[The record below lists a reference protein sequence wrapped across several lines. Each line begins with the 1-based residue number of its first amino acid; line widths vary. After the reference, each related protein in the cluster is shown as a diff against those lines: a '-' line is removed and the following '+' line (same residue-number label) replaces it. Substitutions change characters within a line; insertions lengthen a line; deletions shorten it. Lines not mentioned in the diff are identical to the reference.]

1 MQGTLRLE
9 GVIRRLTLPIILS
22 LAAVAPGLCV
32 AQAGAPGATQ
42 TSPPAPDSIAVV
54 GNRRNSAV
62 TVIQISGLVPGRALN
77 YRDVQRAI
85 QALYTS
91 GQFDDVAMTQSRT
104 QGGKNVLVIRVH
116 ERPQLVKWA
125 MRGVQR
131 LPEHSVRDKVTLV
144 EGRPLDLASVER
156 SRARIDSLYHARGYY
171 LEHAKPLFVYERDSS
186 AVRVIF
192 DIDEGRRVAI
202 AQVDIQGNTHFT
214 DEEITAQ
221 MKSRPEGF
229 WWFRSGEYNDDKIAE
244 DLRQTLPAFYGKQ
257 GYVDFQ
263 VLDDTLV
270 VSEQTGKAT
279 LVVRVSEGEPYRIGS
294 FEIVG
299 NRRFST
305 EELQTFYPFAGEQR
319 TGLLGLGGRHHL
331 DYFDDQMWQDATRKL
346 QTLYYNNGYIYV
358 NVRND
363 EIRRTAPDG
372 NPVVDL
378 RWVITE
384 GQPAIVNHIEIRG
397 NDVTH
402 DRVIREAIVMVPG
415 DVFRQDALIA
425 SYQRVSNLGFFNQ
438 PMPFPDTKPA
448 NDQGD
453 IDVIF
458 RVTEKRT
465 GNINFGASVGQGT
478 GVGGF
483 LGLDEPNLFGQGKRG
498 RFQWQFGKN
507 INDFDV
513 SFTDPAVH
521 ESRVS
526 ATVDL
531 HNQRVRYV
539 IADVGRLRRRGASLQ
554 LGFPFF
560 GDNYTRLYLSYGID
574 QQSFTG
580 SSTNAAF
587 TSAFRCNDCVRSTV
601 GASLMRDTRIDM
613 PFPTAGTMVQFG
625 LSQSGGILG
634 GSGNFQRV
642 DAEGHFY
649 APIGSLGSP
658 GSSQV
663 KFVLGFSTRSGFVF
677 GSSPFFEQ
685 LFTLGGTQFFIPL
698 RGYDEAS
705 ITPFG
710 YDPNAANNGASPNAF
725 GKAFFSMTGELGMR
739 VSQMLYLSA
748 FFDAGNVWSRPA
760 QYDPTRLFRGAGI
773 GAAVI
778 SPLGPL
784 GIDYAYGFDKV
795 DPFGRPAGSWKL
807 HFKLGNFF

>member
-1 MQGTLRLE
+1 M
-9 GVIRRLTLPIILS
+9 IRRLTLPIILS

-131 LPEHSVRDKVTLV
+131 LPEHSVRDKVTLA

-202 AQVDIQGNTHFT
+202 AQVDMQGNTHFT

-294 FEIVG
+294 FEVVG

-725 GKAFFSMTGELGMR
+725 GKAFFSMTGEFGMR

>member
-1 MQGTLRLE
+1 M
-9 GVIRRLTLPIILS
+9 IRRLTLPIILS

-131 LPEHSVRDKVTLV
+131 LPEHSVRDKVTLA

>member
-1 MQGTLRLE
+1 VT
-9 GVIRRLTLPIILS
+9 RRLTLSIFLS

-32 AQAGAPGATQ
+32 AQAGAPAATQ

-54 GNRRNSAV
+54 GNRRNTAI

-77 YRDVQRAI
+77 YREVQRAI

-104 QGGKNVLVIRVH
+104 QGGKNVLVIHVH

-125 MRGVQR
+125 IRGVQR
-131 LPEHSVRDKVTLV
+131 LSEHSVRDKVALA
-144 EGRPLDLASVER
+144 EGRPLDIASVER
-156 SRARIDSLYHARGYY
+156 ARARIDSLYHARGYY
-171 LEHAKPLFVYERDSS
+171 LERAKPLFIYERDSA

-214 DEEITAQ
+214 DEQITAQ

-257 GYVDFQ
+257 GFVDFQ

-279 LVVRVSEGEPYRIGS
+279 LVVRVSEGEPYHIGS

-305 EELQTFYPFAGEQR
+305 DELQTFYPFAGEQR
-319 TGLLGLGGRHHL
+319 TGLLGLGGRRPIV
-331 DYFDDQMWQDATRKL
+331 YFDDQMWQDATRKL

-363 EIRRTAPDG
+363 EIRRIAPDG
-372 NPVVDL
+372 KPVVDL

-384 GQPAIVNHIEIRG
+384 GQPAIVNHVEIRG

-402 DRVIREAIVMVPG
+402 DRVIREAILMVPG

-458 RVTEKRT
+458 RVSEKRT

-521 ESRVS
+521 ESRIS

-539 IADVGRLRRRGASLQ
+539 IANVGRLRRRGASLQ
-554 LGFPFF
+554 LGFPVF

-580 SSTNAAF
+580 SSTNTAF
-587 TSAFRCNDCVRSTV
+587 TNAFRCNDCVRSTV
-601 GASLMRDTRIDM
+601 GAQLMRDTRIDL

-634 GSGNFQRV
+634 GKGNFQRV

-649 APIGSLGSP
+649 APIGTLGNPASSP
-658 GSSQV
+658 V

-705 ITPFG
+705 VTPFG
-710 YDPNAANNGASPNAF
+710 YDPQASSNGASPNAF
-725 GKAFFSMTGELGMR
+725 GKAFFTMTGEIGMR

-795 DPFGRPAGSWKL
+795 DLFGRPAPSWKL

>member
-1 MQGTLRLE
+1 
-9 GVIRRLTLPIILS
+9 VIRRLTLPIILS

-131 LPEHSVRDKVTLV
+131 LPEHSVRDKVTLA

-202 AQVDIQGNTHFT
+202 AQVDMQGNTHFT

-294 FEIVG
+294 FEVVG

-372 NPVVDL
+372 HPVVDL

-725 GKAFFSMTGELGMR
+725 GKAFFSMTGEFGMR

>member
-1 MQGTLRLE
+1 
-9 GVIRRLTLPIILS
+9 V
-22 LAAVAPGLCV
+22 PGPT
-32 AQAGAPGATQ
+32 AQTPV
-42 TSPPAPDSIAVV
+42 PDSIAVV
-54 GNRRNSAV
+54 GARRNSAIS
-62 TVIQISGLVPGRALN
+62 VIQVSGLVPGRAIN

-91 GQFDDVAMTQSRT
+91 GQFDDVGMTQT
-104 QGGKNVLVIRVH
+104 QLAAGKNVLVIRVH
-116 ERPQLVKWA
+116 ERPLLVKWA
-125 MRGVQR
+125 IRGVQR
-131 LPEHSVRDKVTLV
+131 LAEHSVRDKVALA
-144 EGRPLDLASVER
+144 EGRPLDPANVAR
-156 SRARIDSLYHARGYY
+156 ARARIDSLYQAKGYY
-171 LEHAKPLFVYERDSS
+171 LARTKPLYVYERDSS
-186 AVRVIF
+186 SVRVIF
-192 DIDEGRRVAI
+192 DVDEGRRVAI
-202 AQVDIQGNTHFT
+202 ARVDFQGNTHFT
-214 DEEITAQ
+214 DEQLAAQ
-221 MKSRPEGF
+221 MHSRPEGF
-229 WWFRSGEYNDDKIAE
+229 WWFRSGEYNDDRIAE
-244 DLRQTLPAFYGKQ
+244 DLRQNLPSFYGKQ
-257 GYVDFQ
+257 GFVDFQ
-263 VLDDTLV
+263 VLDDTLMV
-270 VSEQTGKAT
+270 HEGTGKAT
-279 LVVRVSEGEPYRIGS
+279 LVVHVSEGDPYRIGS

-305 EELQTFYPFAGEQR
+305 DELQTFYPFTGEQR
-319 TGLLGLGGRHHL
+319 TGLLGIKHRQIA
-331 DYFDDQMWQDATRKL
+331 YFDDQLWQDATRKL

-358 NVRND
+358 NVRPD
-363 EIRRTAPDG
+363 VLRRTGPDG
-372 NPVVDL
+372 KPVVDL

-384 GQPAIVNHIEIRG
+384 GQPAIVSHVEIRG

-448 NDQGD
+448 NEQGD
-453 IDVIF
+453 IDVVF
-458 RVTEKRT
+458 RVSEKRT

-513 SFTDPAVH
+513 SFTDPAVR
-521 ESRVS
+521 ESRIS
-526 ATVDL
+526 ATVGV
-531 HNQRVRYV
+531 HNTRVRYV
-539 IADVGRLRRRGASLQ
+539 IADLGRLRRRGASLQ
-554 LGFPFF
+554 LGFPVF
-560 GDNYTRLYLSYGID
+560 GDNYTRLFASYGID

-580 SSTNAAF
+580 SSTNSAF
-587 TSAFRCNDCVRSTV
+587 SSAFRCNDCVRSTL
-601 GASLMRDTRIDM
+601 GLSLMRDTRIDL

-625 LSQSGGILG
+625 LSQSGGLLG
-634 GSGNFQRV
+634 GSGNFQR
-642 DAEGHFY
+642 
-649 APIGSLGSP
+649 
-658 GSSQV
+658 V

-677 GSSPFFEQ
+677 GNSPFFEQ

-710 YDPNAANNGASPNAF
+710 YDPNASANGASPNAF
-725 GKAFFSMTGELGMR
+725 GKAFFTMTGELGMR
-739 VSQMLYLSA
+739 VSQMLYLST

-760 QYDPTRLFRGAGI
+760 QFDPTRLFRGAGI

-784 GIDYAYGFDKV
+784 GIDYAYGFDRV
-795 DPFGRPAGSWKL
+795 DVFGRPKPGWKL

>member
-1 MQGTLRLE
+1 MAQGQGTG
-9 GVIRRLTLPIILS
+9 GVNAS
-22 LAAVAPGLCV
+22 LV
-32 AQAGAPGATQ
+32 
-42 TSPPAPDSIAVV
+42 PDSIVV
-54 GNRRNSAV
+54 SGYRRNSPTAV
-62 TVIQISGLVPGRALN
+62 VQLSGLVTGRAIN

-85 QALYTS
+85 QALYQS
-91 GQFDDVAMTQSRT
+91 GQFNDVAITQRQT
-104 QGGKNVLVIRVH
+104 PDGKTVLAIRVR

-125 MRGVQR
+125 VRGVER
-131 LPEHSVRDKVTLV
+131 LSEHAVRDKVQLA
-144 EGRPLDLASVER
+144 EARPLDPALMER
-156 SRARIDSLYHARGYY
+156 SRARIDSLYHAQGYY
-171 LEHAKPLFVYERDSS
+171 LARTKPIVLYEHDSTT
-186 AVRVIF
+186 ARVIF
-192 DIDEGRRVAI
+192 DVDEGRRVAI
-202 AQVDIQGNTHFT
+202 SRVAVEGNTHFT
-214 DEEITAQ
+214 DQQIIDQ
-221 MKSRPEGF
+221 MSSKPEGF
-229 WWFRSGEYNDDKIAE
+229 WWFQSGEYNDDKIAE
-244 DLRQTLPAFYGKQ
+244 DIRQKIPTFYGKQ
-257 GYVDFQ
+257 GFVDFQ
-263 VLDDTLV
+263 VLDDTLITND
-270 VSEQTGKAT
+270 STGKAT
-279 LVVRVSEGEPYRIGS
+279 LLLHVSEGEPYRIGT

-305 EELQTFYPFAGEQR
+305 DELETYYPFAHEAR
-319 TGLLGLGGRHHL
+319 TGLLGLGGRHPIS
-331 DYFDDQMWQDATRKL
+331 YFDDELWQDATRKL

-358 NVRND
+358 SVRPD
-363 EIRRTAPDG
+363 VIRRTGPDG
-372 NPVVDL
+372 KPVVDL

-384 GQPAIVNHIEIRG
+384 GQPAIVSHVEIRG

-438 PMPFPDTKPA
+438 PLPFPDTKPA

-458 RVTEKRT
+458 RVTEKHT

-513 SFTDPAVH
+513 SFSDPAIR
-521 ESRVS
+521 ESRIS
-526 ATVDL
+526 GTVDV
-531 HNQRVRYV
+531 HDQRVRYV
-539 IADVGRLRRRGASLQ
+539 IANVGRLRRRGASLQ
-554 LGFPFF
+554 LGFPVF
-560 GDNYTRLYLSYGID
+560 GDNYTRLFLSYGID

-580 SSTNAAF
+580 SASNAAF
-587 TSAFRCNDCVRSTV
+587 TNVFRCNDCVRSTV
-601 GASLMRDTRIDM
+601 GAQILRDTRIDL
-613 PFPTAGTMVQFG
+613 PFPTAGTMVQLG
-625 LSQSGGILG
+625 VSQSGGPLG
-634 GSGNFQRV
+634 GSGNFQRIDV
-642 DAEGHFY
+642 EGHFY
-649 APIGSLGSP
+649 APIGTLGSSP
-658 GSSQV
+658 ASAS
-663 KFVLGFSTRSGFVF
+663 KFVMGFSTRSGFVF

-710 YDPNAANNGASPNAF
+710 YDPNAATNGASPNAF
-725 GKAFFSMTGELGMR
+725 GKAFFSMTGEVGLR
-739 VSQMLYLSA
+739 VSQMLYLST

-760 QYDPTRLFRGAGI
+760 QFDPTRLFRGAGI

-784 GIDYAYGFDKV
+784 GIDYAYGFDRV
-795 DPFGRPAGSWKL
+795 DVNGRPAPGWKL

>member
-1 MQGTLRLE
+1 
-9 GVIRRLTLPIILS
+9 VIRRLTLPIILS

-131 LPEHSVRDKVTLV
+131 LPEHSVRDKVTLA

-202 AQVDIQGNTHFT
+202 AQVDMQGNTHFT

-294 FEIVG
+294 FEVVG

-649 APIGSLGSP
+649 APIGSLGSL

-725 GKAFFSMTGELGMR
+725 GKAFFSMTGEFGMR

>member
-1 MQGTLRLE
+1 MAQGE
-9 GVIRRLTLPIILS
+9 GAGV
-22 LAAVAPGLCV
+22 LAQGPV
-32 AQAGAPGATQ
+32 
-42 TSPPAPDSIAVV
+42 PDSIAVV
-54 GNRRNSAV
+54 GNKRNSAIA
-62 TVIQISGLVPGRALN
+62 VIQLSGLVAGRALN

-85 QALYTS
+85 QSLYGS
-91 GQFDDVAMTQSRT
+91 GQFDDVSITQT
-104 QGGKNVLVIRVH
+104 QAPNGKNVLVITVK
-116 ERPQLVKWA
+116 ERPQLVRWA
-125 MRGVQR
+125 VRGVQR
-131 LPEHSVRDKVTLV
+131 LSEGSVRDKVQLA
-144 EGRPLDLASVER
+144 EGRPLDPAAVER
-156 SRARIDSLYHARGYY
+156 ARVRIDSMYHAQGYY
-171 LEHAKPLFVYERDSS
+171 LAQTRPLFVYERDSA

-192 DIDEGRRVAI
+192 DVEEGRRVAI
-202 AQVDIQGNTHFT
+202 ARVDIQGNTHFT
-214 DEEITAQ
+214 DEQIVKQ
-221 MKSRPEGF
+221 MSSQPEGF
-229 WWFRSGEYNDDKIAE
+229 WWFKSGEYNDDKVAE
-244 DLRQTLPAFYGKQ
+244 DLRQRLPAFYGKQ

-263 VLDDTLV
+263 VLKDTLIV
-270 VSEQTGKAT
+270 HERTGKAT
-279 LVVRVSEGEPYRIGS
+279 LVVTVSEGEPYRIGT

-305 EELQTFYPFAGEQR
+305 EELESFYPFNQERR
-319 TGLLGLGGRHHL
+319 TGMLGLGPRRHTV
-331 DYFDDQMWQDATRKL
+331 YFDDEQWQDATRKL

-358 NVRND
+358 SVRPD
-363 EIRRTAPDG
+363 VIRRTAPDG
-372 NPVVDL
+372 TPVVDL
-378 RWVITE
+378 RWVINE
-384 GQPAIVNHIEIRG
+384 GQPAIVSHIEIRG

-402 DRVIREAIVMVPG
+402 ERVIREAIVMVPG
-415 DVFRQDALIA
+415 DVFRQDALLA

-438 PMPFPDTKPA
+438 PLPFPDTRPA

-458 RVTEKRT
+458 HVTEKRT

-478 GVGGF
+478 GIGGF

-498 RFQWQFGKN
+498 RFQWQFGRN

-513 SFTDPAVH
+513 SFTDPAIR
-521 ESRVS
+521 ESRIS
-526 ATVDL
+526 ATVGL
-531 HNQRVRYV
+531 HNTRVRYV

-554 LGFPFF
+554 FGFPVF
-560 GDNYTRLYLSYGID
+560 GDNYTRLFVSYGID

-580 SSTNAAF
+580 SSSNQAF
-587 TSAFRCNDCVRSTV
+587 SAAFRCNNCTRSTV
-601 GASLMRDTRIDM
+601 GMSLMRDTRIDL

-625 LSQSGGILG
+625 LSQSGGFLG

-642 DAEGHFY
+642 DAEASFF
-649 APIGSLGSP
+649 APIGMLGNPTSP
-658 GSSQV
+658 V
-663 KFVLGFSTRSGFVF
+663 KFVLGFKTRSGFVF

-710 YDPNAANNGASPNAF
+710 YDPNASANGASPNAF
-725 GKAFFSMTGELGMR
+725 GKSFFTMTGELGMR

-784 GIDYAYGFDKV
+784 GIDYAYGFDRV
-795 DPFGRPAGSWKL
+795 DQLGRPKPGWKL

>member
-1 MQGTLRLE
+1 M
-9 GVIRRLTLPIILS
+9 IRRLTLPFFFS
-22 LAAVAPGLCV
+22 LAVLAPGLCMAQGEGAAGGL
-32 AQAGAPGATQ
+32 AQAPV
-42 TSPPAPDSIAVV
+42 PDSIAVV
-54 GNRRNSAV
+54 GEKRNNPTSIV
-62 TVIQISGLVPGRALN
+62 QLSGLVAGRPLN
-77 YRDVQRAI
+77 YRDIQRAI
-85 QALYTS
+85 QALYAS
-91 GQFDDVAMTQSRT
+91 GQFDDVAITQVQT
-104 QGGKNVLVIRVH
+104 GGKNVLVIRVH

-125 MRGVQR
+125 IRGVQR
-131 LPEHSVRDKVTLV
+131 LAEGSVRDKVQMT
-144 EGRPLDLASVER
+144 EGRPVDPAAVER
-156 SRARIDSLYHARGYY
+156 SRARIDSLYHAQGYY
-171 LEHAKPLFVYERDSS
+171 LAHTKPLFVYERDSS
-186 AVRVIF
+186 VVRVIF
-192 DIDEGRRVAI
+192 DVEEGRRVAI

-214 DEEITAQ
+214 DEQIAAQ
-221 MKSRPEGF
+221 MGSRPEGF
-229 WWFRSGEYNDDKIAE
+229 WWFKSGEYNDDKVAE
-244 DLRQTLPAFYGKQ
+244 DLRQKLPGYYGKQ

-263 VLDDTLV
+263 VLDDTLLV
-270 VSEQTGKAT
+270 HELTGKAT
-279 LVVRVSEGEPYRIGS
+279 LVLKVSEGEPYRIGT

-305 EELQTFYPFAGEQR
+305 EELETFYPFSQERR
-319 TGLLGLGGRHHL
+319 TGVLGLGPRRPTV
-331 DYFDDQMWQDATRKL
+331 YFDDEQWQDATRKL

-358 NVRND
+358 SVRPD
-363 EIRRTAPDG
+363 VIRRTTPDG
-372 NPVVDL
+372 KPVVDL

-384 GQPAIVNHIEIRG
+384 GQPAIVSHIEIRG

-402 DRVIREAIVMVPG
+402 ERVIREAIVMVPG
-415 DVFRQDALIA
+415 DVFRQDALLA

-438 PMPFPDTKPA
+438 PLPFPDTRPA
-448 NDQGD
+448 NEQGD

-458 RVTEKRT
+458 HVSEKRT

-513 SFTDPAVH
+513 SFSDPAIR
-521 ESRVS
+521 ESRIS
-526 ATVDL
+526 GTISL
-531 HNQRVRYV
+531 HNTRVRYV

-554 LGFPFF
+554 FGFPVF
-560 GDNYTRLYLSYGID
+560 GDNYTRLFLSYGID

-580 SSTNAAF
+580 SASNQAF
-587 TSAFRCNDCVRSTV
+587 SSAFRCNDCVRSTV
-601 GASLMRDTRIDM
+601 GASLLRDTRIDL

-625 LSQSGGILG
+625 LSQSGGLLG

-642 DAEGHFY
+642 DVEGHFY
-649 APIGSLGSP
+649 APIGTLGNPATSP
-658 GSSQV
+658 V

-710 YDPNAANNGASPNAF
+710 YDTLATRNGASPNAF
-725 GKAFFSMTGELGMR
+725 GKAFFTMTGELGMR

-760 QYDPTRLFRGAGI
+760 QYNPTRLFRGAGL

-784 GIDYAYGFDKV
+784 GIDYAYGFDRIGP
-795 DPFGRPAGSWKL
+795 DGRPKPGWKL

>member
-1 MQGTLRLE
+1 M
-9 GVIRRLTLPIILS
+9 IRRLTLPIFLS

-32 AQAGAPGATQ
+32 AQAGAGVGAPGATQ
-42 TSPPAPDSIAVV
+42 ASPPAPDSIAVV
-54 GNRRNSAV
+54 GNRRNNAI
-62 TVIQISGLVPGRALN
+62 TVIQISGLVPGHSLN
-77 YRDVQRAI
+77 YRDIQRAI

-91 GQFDDVAMTQSRT
+91 GQFADVAMTQSRT
-104 QGGKNVLVIRVH
+104 PDGKNVLVIHVH

-125 MRGVQR
+125 IRGVQR
-131 LPEHSVRDKVTLV
+131 LPEHSVRDKVALT

-156 SRARIDSLYHARGYY
+156 ARARIDSLYHAKGYY
-171 LEHAKPLFVYERDSS
+171 LARAKPLFVYERDSTG
-186 AVRVIF
+186 VRVIF
-192 DIDEGRRVAI
+192 DVDEGNRVAI

-214 DEEITAQ
+214 DELIIAQ

-257 GYVDFQ
+257 GFVDFQ

-270 VSEQTGKAT
+270 VNEQTGKAT
-279 LVVRVSEGEPYRIGS
+279 LVVHVSEGEPYRIGS

-305 EELQTFYPFAGEQR
+305 DELQTFYPFAGEQR
-319 TGLLGLGGRHHL
+319 TGMLGLGGRRHIT
-331 DYFDDQMWQDATRKL
+331 YFDDQLWQDATRKL

-363 EIRRTAPDG
+363 ELRRIGPDG
-372 NPVVDL
+372 KPVVDL

-384 GQPAIVNHIEIRG
+384 GQPAIVSHVEIRG

-448 NDQGD
+448 NEQGD
-453 IDVIF
+453 IDVVF
-458 RVTEKRT
+458 RVSEKRT

-513 SFTDPAVH
+513 SFTDPALR
-521 ESRVS
+521 ESRIS

-531 HNQRVRYV
+531 HNQAVRYV

-554 LGFPFF
+554 LGFPVF
-560 GDNYTRLYLSYGID
+560 GDNYTRLFASYGID

-580 SSTNAAF
+580 SSTNSAF
-587 TSAFRCNDCVRSTV
+587 SSAFRCNDCVRSTL
-601 GASLMRDTRIDM
+601 GLSLMRDTRIDL

-625 LSQSGGILG
+625 LSQSGGLLG

-642 DAEGHFY
+642 DVEGHFY
-649 APIGSLGSP
+649 APIGSLGNAATSN
-658 GSSQV
+658 V

-677 GSSPFFEQ
+677 GNSPFFEQ

-710 YDPNAANNGASPNAF
+710 YDPNASANGASPNAF
-725 GKAFFSMTGELGMR
+725 GKAFFTMTGELGMR
-739 VSQMLYLSA
+739 VSQMLYLST

-760 QYDPTRLFRGAGI
+760 QFDPTRLFRGAGI

-784 GIDYAYGFDKV
+784 GIDYAYGFDRV
-795 DPFGRPAGSWKL
+795 DVFGRPKPGWKL

>member
-1 MQGTLRLE
+1 M
-9 GVIRRLTLPIILS
+9 IRRLTLPIILS

-131 LPEHSVRDKVTLV
+131 LPEHSVRDKVTV
-144 EGRPLDLASVER
+144 AEGRPLDMASVAR
-156 SRARIDSLYHARGYY
+156 SRARIDSLYHAQGYY
-171 LEHAKPLFVYERDSS
+171 LERAKPLFVYERDSS
-186 AVRVIF
+186 TVRVIF

-202 AQVDIQGNTHFT
+202 AQVDMQGNTHFT

-294 FEIVG
+294 FEVVG

-725 GKAFFSMTGELGMR
+725 GKAFFSMTGEFGMR

>member
-1 MQGTLRLE
+1 
-9 GVIRRLTLPIILS
+9 VIRQLTLSISLS

-42 TSPPAPDSIAVV
+42 AAPPPPAPDSIAVA
-54 GNRRNSAV
+54 GNRRNTPI

-77 YRDVQRAI
+77 YRDIQRAV

-91 GQFDDVAMTQSRT
+91 GQFDDIAMTQSRT
-104 QGGKNVLVIRVH
+104 ADGKNVLVIHVH
-116 ERPQLVKWA
+116 ERPQLTKWA
-125 MRGVQR
+125 LRGVER

-144 EGRPLDLASVER
+144 EARPLDLASVER

-171 LEHAKPLFVYERDSS
+171 LEKAKPVFVYERDSS
-186 AVRVIF
+186 TVRVVF
-192 DIDEGRRVAI
+192 DVDEGRRVAI
-202 AQVDIQGNTHFT
+202 SQVDIQGNTHYT
-214 DEEITAQ
+214 DEEIIQQ

-229 WWFRSGEYNDDKIAE
+229 WWFRSGEYNDDRIAE
-244 DLRQTLPAFYGKQ
+244 DLRQNLPAFYGKQ

-270 VSEQTGKAT
+270 VSDQSGKAT
-279 LVVRVSEGEPYRIGS
+279 LQVRVSEGEPYRIGS

-305 EELQTFYPFAGEQR
+305 DELQTFYPFTGEQR
-319 TGLLGLGGRHHL
+319 TGLLGLRHRQNV
-331 DYFDDQMWQDATRKL
+331 YFDDQMWQDATRKL

-358 NVRND
+358 TVRND
-363 EIRRTAPDG
+363 VMRRVGPDG
-372 NPVVDL
+372 KPVVDL

-384 GQPAIVNHIEIRG
+384 GQPAIVSHVEIRG

-448 NDQGD
+448 NEQGD
-453 IDVIF
+453 IDVVF
-458 RVTEKRT
+458 HVTEKRT

-513 SFTDPAVH
+513 SFTDPAVK
-521 ESRVS
+521 ESRIS

-539 IADVGRLRRRGASLQ
+539 IANVGRLRRRGASLQ
-554 LGFPFF
+554 LGFPVF
-560 GDNYTRLYLSYGID
+560 GDNYTRLFLSYGID

-580 SSTNAAF
+580 SATNVAF
-587 TSAFRCNDCVRSTV
+587 SAAFRCNDCVRSTL
-601 GASLMRDTRIDM
+601 GASLLRDTRIDL
-613 PFPTAGTMVQFG
+613 PFPTAGTMVQLG
-625 LSQSGGILG
+625 LSQSGGLLG
-634 GSGNFQRV
+634 GSGDFQRV
-642 DAEGHFY
+642 DVEGHFY
-649 APIGSLGSP
+649 APIGTLGNPSTSP
-658 GSSQV
+658 V

-705 ITPFG
+705 ITPGG
-710 YDPNAANNGASPNAF
+710 YDANAANQGASPNAF
-725 GKAFFSMTGELGMR
+725 GKAFFSMTGEVGMR
-739 VSQMLYLSA
+739 VSQMLYLST

-760 QYDPTRLFRGAGI
+760 QWDPTRLFRGAGI

-784 GIDYAYGFDKV
+784 GIDYAYGFDKI
-795 DPFGRPAGSWKL
+795 DTFGRPAPSWKL

>member
-1 MQGTLRLE
+1 
-9 GVIRRLTLPIILS
+9 
-22 LAAVAPGLCV
+22 
-32 AQAGAPGATQ
+32 
-42 TSPPAPDSIAVV
+42 
-54 GNRRNSAV
+54 
-62 TVIQISGLVPGRALN
+62 
-77 YRDVQRAI
+77 
-85 QALYTS
+85 
-91 GQFDDVAMTQSRT
+91 
-104 QGGKNVLVIRVH
+104 
-116 ERPQLVKWA
+116 VKWA
-125 MRGVQR
+125 IRGVSR
-131 LPEHSVRDKVTLV
+131 LPEHSVRDKVALG
-144 EGRPLDLASVER
+144 EGRPLELASVER

-171 LEHAKPLFVYERDSS
+171 LARAKPLYVWERDSS

-192 DIDEGRRVAI
+192 DIEEGRRVAI
-202 AQVDIQGNTHFT
+202 AQVDFQGNTHFS
-214 DEEITAQ
+214 DEQLAAQ

-229 WWFRSGEYNDDKIAE
+229 WWFRSGEYNDDKISE
-244 DLRQTLPAFYGKQ
+244 DLRQNLPTFYGKQ

-270 VSEQTGKAT
+270 VNDQTGKAT
-279 LVVRVSEGEPYRIGS
+279 LVVKLSEGEPYRIGS

-305 EELQTFYPFAGEQR
+305 DELQTFYPFAGEQR
-319 TGLLGLGGRHHL
+319 TGLLGLGGKHRTE
-331 DYFDDQMWQDATRKL
+331 YFDDAQWEDATRKL

-358 NVRND
+358 NVRPD
-363 EIRRTAPDG
+363 VLRRVGPDG
-372 NPVVDL
+372 KPVVDL
-378 RWVITE
+378 RWVINE
-384 GQPAIVNHIEIRG
+384 GQPAIVAHVEIRG

-402 DRVIREAIVMVPG
+402 DRVIRDVIVMVPG

-453 IDVIF
+453 IDVVF
-458 RVTEKRT
+458 KVTEKRT

-513 SFTDPAVH
+513 SFTDPAVR
-521 ESRVS
+521 ESRIS
-526 ATVDL
+526 ATIGV
-531 HNQRVRYV
+531 HNTRVRYV

-554 LGFPFF
+554 LGFPVF

-580 SSTNAAF
+580 SASNVAF
-587 TSAFRCNDCVRSTV
+587 SSAFRCNDCVRSTL

-625 LSQSGGILG
+625 LSQSGGLLG
-634 GSGNFQRV
+634 GKGNFQRA
-642 DAEGHFY
+642 DLEGHFY
-649 APIGSLGSP
+649 APIGTIGNP
-658 GSSQV
+658 ASSNV
-663 KFVLGFSTRSGFVF
+663 KLVLGFSTRSGFVF
-677 GSSPFFEQ
+677 GNSPFFEQ

-710 YDPNAANNGASPNAF
+710 YDPTAGSNGASPNAF
-725 GKAFFSMTGELGMR
+725 GKAFFTMTGEFGLR
-739 VSQMLYLSA
+739 ISQMLYLST
-748 FFDAGNVWSRPA
+748 FFDAGNVWSRPS
-760 QYDPTRLFRGAGI
+760 QFDPTRLFRGAGI

-784 GIDYAYGFDKV
+784 GIDYAYGFDRV
-795 DPFGRPAGSWKL
+795 DQFGRPKPGWKL
-807 HFKLGNFF
+807 RFKLGTALQARQFLLNTPRPTSGVRALCSVLCSCRSPPSCSWQRVPPVRSPRPGAPALRRRPLRRQRRPRRPPPGLRTSTCRRSCGGPRATSPPSRRIAK

>member
-1 MQGTLRLE
+1 M
-9 GVIRRLTLPIILS
+9 IRRLTFPFLLS
-22 LAAVAPGLCV
+22 LAAVAPRLCA
-32 AQAGAPGATQ
+32 AQAGAGGAAPA
-42 TSPPAPDSIAVV
+42 SPPPPDSIAVV
-54 GNRRNSAV
+54 GARRNSAIS
-62 TVIQISGLVPGRALN
+62 VIQISGLVPGRSLN
-77 YRDVQRAI
+77 YRDIQRAI

-104 QGGKNVLVIRVH
+104 AEGKNVLVIRVH
-116 ERPQLVKWA
+116 ERAQLLRWA
-125 MRGVQR
+125 IRGVQR
-131 LPEHSVRDKVTLV
+131 LPEHSVRDKVVLA
-144 EGRPLDLASVER
+144 EGRPLDMASVER
-156 SRARIDSLYHARGYY
+156 ARARIDSMYHAQGYY
-171 LEHAKPLFVYERDSS
+171 LERTKPIFVYEKDS
-186 AVRVIF
+186 AGVRVIF
-192 DIDEGRRVAI
+192 DVDEGRRVAI
-202 AQVDIQGNTHFT
+202 AQVDIQGNAHFT
-214 DEEITAQ
+214 DEQIIAQ

-229 WWFRSGEYNDDKIAE
+229 WWFRSGEYNDDKISE

-257 GYVDFQ
+257 GFVDFQ
-263 VLDDTLV
+263 VLDDTLIV
-270 VSEQTGKAT
+270 NEQTGKAT
-279 LVVRVSEGEPYRIGS
+279 LVVHVSEGDPYRIGS
-294 FEIVG
+294 FEIAG

-305 EELQTFYPFAGEQR
+305 EELQTFYPFSGEQR
-319 TGLLGLGGRHHL
+319 TGLLGIKHRQIA
-331 DYFDDQMWQDATRKL
+331 YFDDQLWQDATRKL

-358 NVRND
+358 NVRPD
-363 EIRRTAPDG
+363 VLRRVGPDG
-372 NPVVDL
+372 KPVVDL

-384 GQPAIVNHIEIRG
+384 GQPAIVNHVEIRG

-438 PMPFPDTKPA
+438 PLPFPDTKPA
-448 NDQGD
+448 NEQGD
-453 IDVIF
+453 IDVVF
-458 RVTEKRT
+458 RVSEKRT

-513 SFTDPAVH
+513 SFSDPAVR

-526 ATVDL
+526 ATVDV

-554 LGFPFF
+554 FGFPVF
-560 GDNYTRLYLSYGID
+560 GDNYTRLFVSYGID

-580 SSTNAAF
+580 SATNTAF
-587 TSAFRCNDCVRSTV
+587 SAAFRCNDCVRSTV
-601 GASLMRDTRIDM
+601 GASLMRDTRIDL

-625 LSQSGGILG
+625 LSQSGGPLG
-634 GSGNFQRV
+634 GSGNFQRADV
-642 DAEGHFY
+642 EGHFY
-649 APIGSLGSP
+649 APIGSLGNPAASN
-658 GSSQV
+658 V

-677 GSSPFFEQ
+677 GTSPFFEQ

-725 GKAFFSMTGELGMR
+725 GKTFFTMTGEFGMR
-739 VSQMLYLSA
+739 VSQMLYLST

-760 QYDPTRLFRGAGI
+760 QYNPTRLFRGAGI

-795 DPFGRPAGSWKL
+795 DVFGRPAPSWKL